1 MIEEI
6 SLEGKRILLIGTAHI
21 SQESVELVRQTI
33 EQERPSQVCVELC
46 AARLDAI
53 QNPERWKNMDLIRVV
68 KEGKAPMLIANLV
81 LTAFQK
87 KMGDQLGVKPGAEMI
102 AALEAANQVGAQV
115 ILADRTVSTTLK
127 RAWGNLGFV
136 GKFKALWQL
145 LSSILDNPE
154 ISVEEIEALKQKDQL
169 SEAIEAL
176 AKELPGI
183 KEVLIDER
191 DQYLAQK
198 ISAAQG
204 PLVLAVVGAGHVA
217 GIKAW
222 MGKTIDLEK
231 LDQIPPPSPWTQVLK
246 WGLPLFILAMIGYG
260 FTFTE
265 AEVSTEMIK
274 RWVLANGL
282 LSAFGAALAGGHI
295 LTILTAF
302 VAAPITSL
310 NPTIAAGWVSG
321 LTEAWIRKPT
331 VEDFENLG
339 QDITTFK
346 GFWRNEITRILLVV
360 VLSNLGSSI
369 GTLIGIPLI
378 ASLL

>member
-46 AARLDAI
+46 SARLDAI